1 MEDEGIEPML
11 IEENYYAFLNVPRN
25 ATNEEITIAYRRL
38 SRVYHPDKHLDLS
51 QKKEAEI
58 LFNKTKR
65 AYEVLSDPHQRAIYD
80 SVGVKGLQTEGWE
93 IVQRTKTPQE
103 IREEFERLAREQEER
118 RLQMRTN
125 PKGSLSVN
133 INATD
138 IFSSY
143 EDEYDYDEVGGDRIG
158 DAGFSFPIVEVS
170 GMTLSQ
176 SIEAPL
182 TVRDTLCLSGQ
193 LSTHNGVGG
202 GSVTTSVRR
211 LLPNRGWVE
220 AEVSAGNGPLVGLRT
235 SRVLTKHTFLNVNGS
250 LQMGRRG
257 IRPAFMT
264 SLGTQLDQQTMGYM
278 TWRMG
283 QQSSLTTTVVRQT
296 KESHLT
302 FSIQFGIPHSFASIS
317 YSHKISVPQE
327 IKVRG
332 AIRAGTFGAVL
343 EYGVEKK
350 VSKHSSLSAAVSFGV
365 PNGVTLKIKLTRASQ
380 TYSFPIHLS
389 EDVAASP
396 VFYAT
401 IAPVVVWLV
410 VKRLVVD
417 PYVMEQQAQEKEK
430 QRQVNRAR
438 ILEKQREARAAVEL
452 MRATFSR
459 IRSEEESRKGL
470 VIVRALYGVL
480 LSTAPWG
487 RSRSARRG
495 ARPSSGSSAISEEQE
510 AGEADE
516 ELEVIDVTVPL
527 QCLVRESKLIL
538 YESTKS
544 QLPGFYDPCVGEE
557 KSLSVQYLFHGHLH
571 ECVVQD
577 NDPLRIPKQSH
588 RVNMT

>member
-1 MEDEGIEPML
+1 MEDESEDPSV

-25 ATNEEITIAYRRL
+25 ASNEEITNAYRRL
-38 SRVYHPDKHLDLS
+38 SRVYHPDKHLDPS

-80 SVGVKGLQTEGWE
+80 SVGIKGLQTEGWE

-125 PKGSLSVN
+125 PKGALSVN

-138 IFSSY
+138 VFCSY
-143 EDEYDYDEVGGDRIG
+143 ENEYDYDELVGEAAGES
-158 DAGFSFPIVEVS
+158 GFSLPTIEVS
-170 GMTLSQ
+170 GMSLSQ

-202 GSVTTSVRR
+202 GSVNASVRR

-220 AEVSAGNGPLVGLRT
+220 AEVGAGNGPLFGVRT

-257 IRPAFMT
+257 IQPAFMS

-283 QQSSLTTTVVRQT
+283 HQSSMTTTLVRQT
-296 KESHLT
+296 KESHL
-302 FSIQFGIPHSFASIS
+302 SVSLQFGIPHSFASIS

-332 AIRAGTFGAVL
+332 VLRAGTFGAMV

-350 VSKHSSLSAAVSFGV
+350 VSKHSSLSAAVSVGV
-365 PNGVTLKIKLTRASQ
+365 PNGVTLKVKSGSKSCILCNSCASDCVVGC
-380 TYSFPIHLS
+380 
-389 EDVAASP
+389 EAA
-396 VFYAT
+396 
-401 IAPVVVWLV
+401 
-410 VKRLVVD
+410 
-417 PYVMEQQAQEKEK
+417 
-430 QRQVNRAR
+430 
-438 ILEKQREARAAVEL
+438 
-452 MRATFSR
+452 
-459 IRSEEESRKGL
+459 G
-470 VIVRALYGVL
+470 
-480 LSTAPWG
+480 G
-487 RSRSARRG
+487 RSICDGPAGPGERETT
-495 ARPSSGSSAISEEQE
+495 SSEQGQASLFFTLRLFLNLEFNCLSSWIS
-510 AGEADE
+510 
-516 ELEVIDVTVPL
+516 LFLSIICPL
-527 QCLVRESKLIL
+527 SK
-538 YESTKS
+538 YSH
-544 QLPGFYDPCVGEE
+544 PDYDCF
-557 KSLSVQYLFHGHLH
+557 L
-571 ECVVQD
+571 
-577 NDPLRIPKQSH
+577 
-588 RVNMT
+588 